1 MKCGTKDW
9 AYAIAARISDE
20 WNGNSSS
27 PEDAKIL
34 KEVLSAALLAVP
46 HQCMKLVGTTIIEE
60 SYFEHLD

>member
-1 MKCGTKDW
+1 MKCGAKDW

-20 WNGNSSS
+20 WYGNSTC

-34 KEVLSAALLAVP
+34 KEVLLAALLAAP
-46 HQCMKLVGTTIIEE
+46 DQCMKLVGTTIIEE